1 MDVFEAI
8 KRRRSIRKYK
18 PKPVPKKYLKTILN
32 AARLAPSAG
41 NRQPWRFV
49 VVRDPEKKKP
59 LAEAANN
66 RTFLVDADALIVAI
80 GDPRVSQRWYDK
92 DPMIAV
98 EHMVLTATA
107 LGYGTCWIGAIDKD
121 RVKELLK
128 IPDEMSVI
136 ALLPVGVPDETPEAR
151 PRMKLTELFFA
162 EEYGNPIKL

>member
-18 PKPVPKKYLKTILN
+18 PKPVPKKDWKTILN

-49 VVRDPEKKKP
+49 VVREPEKKRL

-66 RTFLVDADALIVAI
+66 RTFLVNAGALIVAT
-80 GDPRVSQRWYDK
+80 GDPRISQRWYDR
-92 DPMIAV
+92 DPMIAM

-107 LGYGTCWIGAIDKD
+107 LGYGTCWIGALDEG

-151 PRMKLTELFFA
+151 PRMKLTEIFFA